1 MLGINKLFRTSRSN
15 VYDLIQQ
22 IEQALRDWS
31 VNVTDLDILLSNNV
45 NLMPEEQYAI
55 EAIQQQ

>member
-1 MLGINKLFRTSRSN
+1 MLGTNKLFRTSRSN
-15 VYDLIQQ
+15 VNDLIQQ

-31 VNVTDLDILLSNNV
+31 VNATDLDMLLSNNV

-55 EAIQQQ
+55 DTIQQQ

>member
-31 VNVTDLDILLSNNV
+31 VNATDLDMLLSNNV

-55 EAIQQQ
+55 DTIQQQ

>member
-15 VYDLIQQ
+15 VYYLIQQ